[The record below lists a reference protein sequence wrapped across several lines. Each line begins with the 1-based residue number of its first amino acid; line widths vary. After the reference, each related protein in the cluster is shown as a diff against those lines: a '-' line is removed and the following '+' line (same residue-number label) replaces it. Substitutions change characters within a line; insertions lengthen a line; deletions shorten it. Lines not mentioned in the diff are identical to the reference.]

1 MENTRITKD
10 GDYIEDV
17 IEKIRDGKMSFIIGA
32 GFSKNISSKYLSWKE
47 LLHDMITEM
56 YEDERQTWHASD
68 DDLINKYGYLGIASE
83 YVRRKGY
90 HEAIDDYIS
99 ERTPVLVN
107 DNGTYELKLNNKTMV
122 DQSGE
127 SIPVDVSCHKL
138 LLALGAPAIYTFNYD
153 NALDVYQDNIIT
165 GKENKEFQKLRSD
178 IIRLNDAR
186 GKCKEIINKPTN
198 ENSNFSSDGDSY
210 AISQGKVLENLMIP
224 ELNKELES
232 FDIQPKASQQENL
245 GAINSVINKKKN
257 ELNRLQQSLAKKYL
271 IVKNSSKISESG
283 NQRCIFK
290 IHGSIKKEGENFGFD
305 EDHHLQYIICQE
317 DYDSYLKKHEA
328 FVNLMRIS
336 LMRDSFCIIGFTCD
350 DPNFMLWLNWVKDI
364 KDRSQEVSQNDKLKI
379 FFINVNNSN
388 LPKDKQLLLEN
399 HHIEIINLHE
409 IYKKAKNS
417 NERMKL
423 FLRNIQLTI
432 EAEKSSAALWNSI
445 HLNQSDK
452 NNKSI
457 KYDQETLEHFWETSK
472 LSLPH
477 SSIYSHTGSYMR
489 NNLLYSI
496 PGLIQNHQLSKSI
509 AKILLMG
516 MDEENLPFDKILS
529 NMDLQDKFHSQL
541 KDYKELLPL
550 FDDYEI
556 LNNTLSCIGSSD
568 SKPGLCSSKE
578 YIDILNDFYL
588 FNIDSAIDKLKKWN
602 PTDPYSKVV
611 DMVMKCTFPNVM
623 KVQDR
628 DIEPFLDNKQYRS
641 DQEYLSVLQILLYS
655 RPSNI
660 YSRAENHVYNR
671 IFRKINELCGANR
684 NLIKLRD
691 YVDSIIT
698 ATKEKEE
705 IKPLGSFSKSFS
717 FSSDEEALS
726 SCKLIVML
734 AKSGIFTV
742 MNRHPFIK
750 KEDWYQVLTKIYTKY
765 PCACLFYTSLYG
777 DEDLA
782 TRVAQLYTFSP
793 DKYIQKT
800 LENILPSI
808 LTSASPKLSPDV
820 INTLSLDVINT
831 LSLDV
836 INTLFIYAQYF
847 IRIVKI
853 DSWQE
858 TFKKLFKEQNW
869 IERHNA
875 PYNAVNNFVVQAL
888 RYVNDEEFCNLV
900 ITQCL
905 AKGTNITNYQN
916 NLIISA
922 SSSINNLDSDCLSAL
937 KTFMNK
943 VTKPVQTYV
952 IFNLRTYL
960 SAISFHHWMNTL
972 PQELLQD
979 PITLKGCCELKNKK
993 NTNFSLKL
1001 SRYILSN
1008 QKLWAT
1014 GIKRLKDNGI
1024 SVSDSTYLDI
1034 NSIECFMKIS
1044 DEHILEIYSK
1054 MVVSLNDL
1062 HFAIEEK
1069 GTNGLFN
1076 PWGSLIYSMY
1086 VFMDQHSHL
1095 LNSQSDF
1102 NSNKAKC
1109 KELYKI
1115 INGEGSI
1122 LKMLASG
1129 DDNKI
1134 NEAIREMITGI
1145 EIYKIENFG
1154 NEYRLLVN
1162 IVLQKKTKVL
1172 NDVLFILMWTI
1183 KKHSHFFKQYHFAPF
1198 FHLILHNYALYFI
1211 GENCPEWDIEADKD
1225 YVERCMMYLN
1235 KWLAENDSEN
1245 EEWKDYQ
1252 TVFIQPTEFALIS
1265 KNENS
1270 EKRKL

>member
-1 MENTRITKD
+1 MKKAEITED
-10 GDYIEDV
+10 IDYIKDV

-99 ERTPVLVN
+99 ERTPVLVPN
-107 DNGTYELKLNNKTMV
+107 SNGKYELKLNDKIMV
-122 DQSGE
+122 DQNGE
-127 SIPVDVSCHKL
+127 SVSVDVSCHKL

-153 NALDVYQDNIIT
+153 NALDVYQKNIIT
-165 GKENKEFQKLRSD
+165 DEENKKFQKLKLD
-178 IIRLNDAR
+178 IDRLKDAR
-186 GKCKEIINKPTN
+186 EKCKEIINKQTN

-210 AISQGKVLENLMIP
+210 ATSQDKVPKVSSISKLNI
-224 ELNKELES
+224 ELKP
-232 FDIQPKASQQENL
+232 FDIQLEEDKEGSLQKNQEIL
-245 GAINSVINKKKN
+245 NSVINKKKN
-257 ELNRLQQSLAKKYL
+257 ELSRLQQSLEKKYL

-290 IHGSIKKEGENFGFD
+290 IHGSIREEWENFGFD

-328 FVNLMRIS
+328 FVDLMRIS
-336 LMRDSFCIIGFTCD
+336 LMRNSFCIIGFSCD

-364 KDRSQEVSQNDKLKI
+364 MDRSQEVSQNDKLRK
-379 FFINVNNSN
+379 FFINVDDSS
-388 LPKDKQLLLEN
+388 LPEDKQLLLEN
-399 HHIEIINLHE
+399 HRIEIINLYE
-409 IYKKAKNS
+409 VYKNAKNC

-432 EAEKSSAALWNSI
+432 EAERSSAALWNSI
-445 HLNQSDK
+445 HLINQSDK

-457 KYDQETLEHFWETSK
+457 TYDKETLDHFWETSK
-472 LSLPH
+472 LSFPH
-477 SSIYSHTGSYMR
+477 SSIYSQTGSYVR
-489 NNLLYSI
+489 NDLLYSI
-496 PGLIQNHQLSKSI
+496 PGFIQNHQLSTSI

-568 SKPGLCSSKE
+568 SKPGPCSSKE

-588 FNIDSAIDKLKKWN
+588 FNIDSAIDKLKKWK
-602 PTDPYSKVV
+602 PTDIYSKVV
-611 DMVMKCTFPNVM
+611 DMVMKCTFSKNATN
-623 KVQDR
+623 VQDR
-628 DIEPFLDNKQYRS
+628 DLEPFLDNKQYRS

-660 YSRAENHVYNR
+660 YSRAEDHVYNR
-671 IFRKINELCGANR
+671 ILKKINELCGANR
-684 NLIKLRD
+684 NLIKLSD
-691 YVDSIIT
+691 YIDSIIT
-698 ATKEKEE
+698 AIKEKEE

-717 FSSDEEALS
+717 FSYDEDALS

-734 AKSGIFTV
+734 AKGGIFTV
-742 MNRHPFIK
+742 MNRHSFIK

-820 INTLSLDVINT
+820 INTLSRDVINA
-831 LSLDV
+831 
-836 INTLFIYAQYF
+836 LFIYAQYF

-1086 VFMDQHSHL
+1086 VFMDQHSQL

-1134 NEAIREMITGI
+1134 NEAIREMMTGI

-1162 IVLQKKTKVL
+1162 IVLLKKTKVL

>member
-1 MENTRITKD
+1 MEKAEITED
-10 GDYIEDV
+10 IDYIKMKDV
-17 IEKIRDGKMSFIIGA
+17 IEKIREGKMSFIIGA

-68 DDLINKYGYLGIASE
+68 DELINKYGYLGIASE

-99 ERTPVLVN
+99 ERTPVLAN
-107 DNGTYELKLNNKTMV
+107 DNGTYKLKLNNEPLF
-122 DQSGE
+122 DQNGRPVS
-127 SIPVDVSCHKL
+127 VDVSCHKW

-165 GKENKEFQKLRSD
+165 NKENKNFQKLRSD
-178 IIRLNDAR
+178 IDCLKGIRE
-186 GKCKEIINKPTN
+186 KYKEITNKQTN
-198 ENSNFSSDGDSY
+198 ENSNFSSAGDSY
-210 AISQGKVLENLMIP
+210 AISQGKIP
-224 ELNKELES
+224 KVSSISKLNIELRP
-232 FDIQPKASQQENL
+232 FDIQLEEDKEGSLQKNQETL
-245 GAINSVINKKKN
+245 NSAINKKKN
-257 ELNRLQQSLAKKYL
+257 ELNRLQQSLEKKYL

-290 IHGSIKKEGENFGFD
+290 IHGSIREEGENFGFD

-328 FVNLMRIS
+328 FVDLMRIS
-336 LMRDSFCIIGFTCD
+336 LMRNSFCIIGFSCD

-364 KDRSQEVSQNDKLKI
+364 KDRSQEVSQNDKLRK
-379 FFINVNNSN
+379 FFINVDNSN
-388 LPKDKQLLLEN
+388 LPKDKQLLLKN

-409 IYKKAKNS
+409 IYKKGKNS

-445 HLNQSDK
+445 HLINQSDK

-457 KYDQETLEHFWETSK
+457 KYDQETLDHFWETSK
-472 LSLPH
+472 LSFPH
-477 SSIYSHTGSYMR
+477 SSIYSQTGSYVR
-489 NNLLYSI
+489 NDLLNSI
-496 PGLIQNHQLSKSI
+496 FVLIQNHQLSKSI
-509 AKILLMG
+509 AKLLLMA
-516 MDEENLPFDKILS
+516 MDEENSPFDKILS
-529 NMDLQDKFHSQL
+529 NIDLRDKFHSQL
-541 KDYKELLPL
+541 IGYKELLSQ
-550 FDDYEI
+550 FDDYET

-568 SKPGLCSSKE
+568 SKPGSYSRKE

-588 FNIDSAIDKLKKWN
+588 FNIDSAISKLKDWN
-602 PTDPYSKVV
+602 PTDIYSRVV
-611 DMVMKCTFPNVM
+611 DMVMKCTFLTGT
-623 KVQDR
+623 KVQDS
-628 DIEPFLDNKQYRS
+628 DIEPFLDNKQYKS

-660 YSRAENHVYNR
+660 YFRAENHVYNR

-684 NLIKLRD
+684 NLVKLRD

-717 FSSDEEALS
+717 FSYDEETLF

-734 AKSGIFTV
+734 AKGGIFTV

-777 DEDLA
+777 DKDLA

-793 DKYIQKT
+793 DKYMQKP

-808 LTSASPKLSPDV
+808 LTS
-820 INTLSLDVINT
+820 TSLN
-831 LSLDV
+831 LLPDV

-847 IRIVKI
+847 IRIVKA
-853 DSWQE
+853 DFWQK
-858 TFKKLFKEQNW
+858 TFKKLFNERNW
-869 IERHNA
+869 IEKHDN
-875 PYNAVNNFVVQAL
+875 PFYNAVNNFVVQAL
-888 RYVNDEEFCNLV
+888 RYVNDEEFCNRV

-922 SSSINNLDSDCLSAL
+922 SSSINKLDSDCLSAL
-937 KTFMNK
+937 KTFMNN
-943 VTKPVQTYV
+943 VTQPVQTYI
-952 IFNLRTYL
+952 IFNLHRHL
-960 SAISFHHWMNTL
+960 PAVSFHYWMKTL

-979 PITLKGCCELKNKK
+979 SITLKGCCEQKNKR

-1001 SRYILSN
+1001 SRYILLN

-1044 DEHILEIYSK
+1044 DEYILEIYSK
-1054 MVVSLNDL
+1054 MVASLNDL
-1062 HFAIEEK
+1062 HFAVKEK
-1069 GTNGLFN
+1069 KVGGFFN
-1076 PWGSLIYSMY
+1076 PWGSLLYSMRI
-1086 VFMDQHSHL
+1086 FMYRHRQL
-1095 LNSQSDF
+1095 LQEQPDF
-1102 NSNKAKC
+1102 ISNINKC

-1129 DDNKI
+1129 DDYKI
-1134 NEAIREMITGI
+1134 NEAIREMMTGI
-1145 EIYKIENFG
+1145 ETYRIENFEK
-1154 NEYRLLVN
+1154 EYRLLVN
-1162 IVLQKKTKVL
+1162 IVLQKKAKVL

-1183 KKHSHFFKQYHFAPF
+1183 KKHSYFFKRYHFAPF

-1211 GENCPEWDIEADKD
+1211 GENCPEWDIETDKD
-1225 YVERCMMYLN
+1225 YVERCMIYLN
-1235 KWLAENDSEN
+1235 KWLAENDSED
-1245 EEWKDYQ
+1245 EEWKDYKA
-1252 TVFIQPTEFALIS
+1252 VFIQPTEFALIS